1 MNRRGFFTLFGLLSL
16 AIAGLLWG
24 AAAYSVNHVRQY
36 EARLEAAWS
45 RQSHDALWTF
55 ARLSRRSLIRGDRDA
70 LEAMALLMTDVRA
83 FFVQIVVGDEEI
95 LLVTRETGV
104 PDFAPLPWMRFGA
117 DGIATVT
124 SDQAIHDVAVAIESA
139 DGEARTVG
147 YTRIGF
153 DRAPVASVV
162 QARARALTAANL
174 GLACALVG
182 AFALIIW
189 RQRRRIARTASTEKS
204 EDAPPLRIDEAT
216 KRVWIH
222 GEPVRLTPKQFAML
236 SILASQPGRVYAD
249 DELVEAI
256 WPNSPYASSSD
267 VKQCIYTLRKRLGT
281 VCEDPAYVI
290 VNVQGYGYKLSMPAF
305 ERVLRTS

>member
-1 MNRRGFFTLFGLLSL
+1 MNRRGCIILYGLLSL
-16 AIAGLLWG
+16 AVAGLLWG
-24 AAAYSVNHVRQY
+24 AAVRSVNHVRQY
-36 EARLEAAWS
+36 EARLDAAWS

-104 PDFAPLPWMRFGA
+104 PEFESLPWMRFGA
-117 DGIATVT
+117 DGMATVT
-124 SDQAIHDVAVAIESA
+124 SDQAILDVAVPIESA
-139 DGEARTVG
+139 DGQARTVG

-153 DRAPVASVV
+153 DRAPVAGAV
-162 QARARALTAANL
+162 QGRAGTLTAANV
-174 GLACALVG
+174 GLACVLVG
-182 AFALIIW
+182 ALALIIR
-189 RQRRRIARTASTEKS
+189 RQRRRTLRSATAEMS
-204 EDAPPLRIDEAT
+204 EGAPPLRIDEAT

-236 SILASQPGRVYAD
+236 SILASQPERVYAD
-249 DELVEAI
+249 DELVKAV
-256 WPNSPYASSSD
+256 WPSSPYASSSD

-281 VCEDPAYVI
+281 VCEDPACVI